1 MLILPAIDLQAGRCV
16 RLVQG
21 DFARSQEFSDD
32 PAAIARRWQGGGAR
46 WLHVVDLDGARD
58 GAPRNLAAIHAIRK
72 AISIPME
79 VGGGLRS
86 LESAAMLLELGVER
100 VILGTAALK
109 DRPFLRAC
117 LERWGERI
125 VIGLDARNG
134 LVATDG
140 WLETSSVPA
149 LTLAQ
154 ELAAEGVTRFIYTD
168 IARDGTLTGPNLD
181 ALKHLLAGI
190 ERPIIASGGVSSL
203 ADLRALAALGVEGAI
218 VGRALYTGEVR
229 LAEAIAATEGSETC

>member
-21 DFARSQEFSDD
+21 DFACSQEFSDD
-32 PAAIARRWQGGGAR
+32 PAAVARRWQDEGAR
-46 WLHVVDLDGARD
+46 WLHVVDLDGARE
-58 GAPRNLAAIHAIRK
+58 GAPRNLAAIRAIRA
-72 AISIPME
+72 AISINIE

-86 LESAAMLLELGVER
+86 LESVETVLERGVQR

-125 VIGLDARNG
+125 VVGLDARNG

-140 WLETSSVPA
+140 WLETSTVPA
-149 LTLAQ
+149 LALAQ
-154 ELAAEGVTRFIYTD
+154 ELETEGVARFIYTD
-168 IARDGTLTGPNLD
+168 IARDGTLTGPNME
-181 ALKHLLAGI
+181 ALKHLLVGI
-190 ERPIIASGGVSSL
+190 NRPIIASGGVSSL
-203 ADLRALAALGVEGAI
+203 ADLHALAALGVEGAI
-218 VGRALYTGEVR
+218 VGRALYTEEVK
-229 LAEAIAATEGSETC
+229 LAEAIAAMGEQNPC